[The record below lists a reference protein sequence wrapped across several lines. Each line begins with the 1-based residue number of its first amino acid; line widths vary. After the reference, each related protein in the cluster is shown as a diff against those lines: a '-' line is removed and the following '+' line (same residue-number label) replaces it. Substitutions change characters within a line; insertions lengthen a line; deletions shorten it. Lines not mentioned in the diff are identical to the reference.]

1 PRPAT
6 SCTSRPRT
14 RRTARSS
21 PASTTSVAADPQRR
35 ASTPNPSPRA
45 LGAPSP
51 SLRALGG
58 HAQPVGGPLA
68 GDRPV
73 FRTFCPPAAGSG
85 AALSSCA
92 GEGEFDVANDLVH
105 AHPLRYPG
113 DLPAEIC
120 QPRVDPDV
128 SAPLSGI
135 SVMLAVVEDR
145 DLLAD
150 VREVGDGHEFS

>member
-1 PRPAT
+1 HRAATARPRGRSPAAPPRPAT
-6 SCTSRPRT
+6 ACTSRPRT
-14 RRTARSS
+14 GRTARSS
-21 PASTTSVAADPQRR
+21 PASTTSVAADPPRR

-73 FRTFCPPAAGSG
+73 FRTFCPPAGGRCPPAAGSG

-92 GEGEFDVANDLVH
+92 GEGEFDVANDLV
-105 AHPLRYPG
+105 
-113 DLPAEIC
+113 
-120 QPRVDPDV
+120 
-128 SAPLSGI
+128 
-135 SVMLAVVEDR
+135 
-145 DLLAD
+145 
-150 VREVGDGHEFS
+150 